1 MMVKKTKDAIIASE
15 NFTVLKRRKKALE
28 FRLLGL
34 SYEQIYM
41 QMLEEL
47 GEDELPPSYSASN
60 AYNDVKWCLNEVK
73 REMQETAKE
82 VVIIELT
89 RLDALYMTMYNLA
102 MAGDVRAVD
111 KCLKI
116 MERRAKLLGLDKPSQ
131 VKVSDWRSEVLAL
144 LASGKLTIEQVKD
157 ELGEEVAREIAESR
171 GVGRLEAGE
180 ITEGIFTE
188 KEKIVAG

>member
-1 MMVKKTKDAIIASE
+1 MVKKTKDAIIASE